1 MVKALDKFLKN
12 PLRNSLIT
20 GLIGV
25 IVLVIGISVSERDN
39 NNEIVSYSPVAF
51 VGVAIIIAAVIL
63 FNYAGFKKFG
73 LWWFFIRN

>member
-1 MVKALDKFLKN
+1 MVKALDNFLKK

-25 IVLVIGISVSERDN
+25 IIVAIGIGLSERDN
-39 NNEIVSYSPVAF
+39 NNEIVRFSPVAYI
-51 VGVAIIIAAVIL
+51 GVAIIIAAVIL